1 MKLSLFAQTLTA
13 ALILCAGPL
22 YAQKGTSTSADAFS
36 MMVIE
41 PDPADLRS
49 FIELARSDIKTQKA
63 IILAQNMT
71 FTESEA
77 VDFWPVYREYDLELS
92 KLYDRRFAMIKRFI
106 GSAEHMSDADARKLA
121 DEALSLESDRTALK
135 RKYFKKFTKV
145 IPPAKAARFFQI
157 ENQVNTAIDLRIAAA
172 MPLIK

>member
-1 MKLSLFAQTLTA
+1 MKPSLFSYAITA
-13 ALILCAGPL
+13 IFVLCAAPL
-22 YAQKGTSTSADAFS
+22 YAQKGTATSADAFS
-36 MMVIE
+36 MIVIE

-71 FTESEA
+71 FSESEA
-77 VDFWPVYREYDLELS
+77 VDFWPVYREYDLELN

-121 DEALSLESDRTALK
+121 DEALSLESDRTALNK
-135 RKYFKKFTKV
+135 E
-145 IPPAKAARFFQI
+145 Q
-157 ENQVNTAIDLRIAAA
+157 
-172 MPLIK
+172 